1 MHLLTGQTPGMPMQP
16 AAAPTPAPPRPI
28 DVLIVED
35 SADDFALLL
44 MALRR
49 AGYEP
54 RHRRVQDA
62 EGLAR
67 ALGERRWDIV
77 LSDYTL
83 PDFSGLLALE
93 QVRAFDADL
102 PFIVVSGNIGED
114 VAVAAM
120 KAGAHDYLI
129 KGHLARLGAAIE
141 REVREAEVRRDR
153 RKGEQELR
161 EARLRLQALS
171 NRMLQVQE
179 AERRHIARELHD
191 EIGQSLTA
199 IKLNLD
205 ALRRRLEGHPALPLA
220 TDITAIAELL
230 LEQVRRM
237 SLDLRPPQLDDL
249 GLAAALNWL
258 VKRHARGDGPRILLE
273 APAHLPRPAAPVET
287 ACFRVAQEALTNAL
301 RHAGAGEIRIGL
313 QSDRDG
319 FALRVQDDGRGF
331 DLAKAQDHA
340 LQGGSLGL
348 IGMQERLALAGG
360 SLRIR
365 TAPGEGCEIVA
376 AFTAPSRGDFSEAG

>member
-1 MHLLTGQTPGMPMQP
+1 MHYSADQAPPLTT
-16 AAAPTPAPPRPI
+16 PRPI

-179 AERRHIARELHD
+179 AECRHIARELHD

-205 ALRRRLEGHPALPLA
+205 ALQRRLKDHAALPLA

-237 SLDLRPPQLDDL
+237 SLDLR
-249 GLAAALNWL
+249 
-258 VKRHARGDGPRILLE
+258 
-273 APAHLPRPAAPVET
+273 
-287 ACFRVAQEALTNAL
+287 
-301 RHAGAGEIRIGL
+301 
-313 QSDRDG
+313 
-319 FALRVQDDGRGF
+319 
-331 DLAKAQDHA
+331 
-340 LQGGSLGL
+340 
-348 IGMQERLALAGG
+348 
-360 SLRIR
+360 IR

-376 AFTAPSRGDFSEAG
+376 SFAAPY